1 MLIIQQTIVKS
12 GQHQSMIYSIECSSI
27 DIQSTI
33 DTKYYF
39 KRNEDETYSHPVSL
53 DLQTIFETQRIINNL
68 IETTLGGNLA
78 LADLKRLEC
87 QTDDKKTSSGNF
99 SVCISTKN

>member
-39 KRNEDETYSHPVSL
+39 KRNEDET
-53 DLQTIFETQRIINNL
+53 F
-68 IETTLGGNLA
+68 
-78 LADLKRLEC
+78 
-87 QTDDKKTSSGNF
+87 SSSDCRFTND
-99 SVCISTKN
+99 I